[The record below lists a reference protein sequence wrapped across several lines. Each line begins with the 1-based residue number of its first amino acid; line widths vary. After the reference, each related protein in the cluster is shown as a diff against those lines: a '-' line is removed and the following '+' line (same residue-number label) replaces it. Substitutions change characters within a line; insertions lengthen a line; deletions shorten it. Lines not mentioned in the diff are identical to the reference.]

1 MLLIGK
7 IKLSQLQK
15 TYVNDELVFQQRHFY
30 FLKWNN
36 TKRKEKYMQLSK
48 IRIKNYRLLID
59 AELEVDKKTTLI
71 VGRNNT
77 GKTSCIDCINTVLS
91 GKDFSYDDYPLE
103 KRKEF
108 FDLIAKFMSKE
119 ISFTEFCDNLSIIS
133 IEFLVDYS
141 TDGTEDN
148 LGALSPFII
157 DVDLDTTEALIRV
170 EYRVKADEKVLWN
183 LLEESFY
190 TDGVYSP
197 NDEEAHDII
206 VSNFTKIFELK
217 IYAINPNNIE
227 DKQLKIYKELTE
239 LFPFY
244 SIPAERTLGEDGGQN
259 NTLGPLISSFF
270 DVNEEDLNPNV
281 AVEVIK
287 LRQIIEDANKDLQ
300 KQSNEI
306 LSSIVSSAIGFGYPN
321 GEELQLGV
329 ITQLKIDDQIKN
341 QTKLSYT
348 SGISGESLPSTHNGL
363 GYKNLIKMEFLLA
376 AFSKDVEK
384 HGEACIPLLFIEE
397 PESHM
402 HPQMQH
408 AFAGYLET
416 FLEKISNIHIQTFLT
431 SHSAHIANT
440 MDFSKIRYAQKTTSG
455 VIYKNLHSF
464 AKSNANN
471 MDFIKKYLTLSRC
484 DLFFADKIIF
494 VEGASERLL
503 LPDVISKCE
512 KAGMFDTQIYKLP
525 AQYYTLIEIG
535 GAYAYKFI
543 PFVNFLGI
551 PCLILTD
558 IDSMKD
564 GRTKSV
570 VSEGKIT
577 SNSTLKWLMRKIKSL
592 PENDSTK
599 LDLADIIS
607 LTAEQKTH
615 GKCHIEFQ
623 TKENGLCGRSLEE
636 AIMNVNRNH
645 YGLTG
650 TVTEYLLEFKE
661 KSKTDF
667 ALNLICGCPDYEIP
681 QYIKDG
687 LTWLNEQK
695 VLE

>member
-1 MLLIGK
+1 M
-7 IKLSQLQK
+7 
-15 TYVNDELVFQQRHFY
+15 Y
-30 FLKWNN
+30 
-36 TKRKEKYMQLSK
+36 LSK
-48 IRIKNYRLLID
+48 IKIQNYRLLID
-59 AELEVDKKTTLI
+59 AELDVDKTTTLI

-77 GKTSCIDCINTVLS
+77 AKTSCIDCISTVLS

-103 KRKEF
+103 KRKNL
-108 FDLIAKFMSKE
+108 FDLIADFMSKK
-119 ISFTEFCDNLSIIS
+119 ISFAEFRDKLSIIS
-133 IEFLVDYS
+133 IEFVVDYS
-141 TDGTEDN
+141 ADDAEDN
-148 LGALSPFII
+148 LGTLSPFII

-170 EYRVKADEKVLWN
+170 EYRLKTDEKALWG
-183 LLEESFY
+183 LLENSFY

-197 NDEEAHDII
+197 NSEETHEII

-217 IYAINPNNIE
+217 IFAINPKNNE
-227 DKQLKIYKELTE
+227 DKQLKTYKELTE
-239 LFPFY
+239 LFPLY
-244 SIPAERTLGEDGGQN
+244 SIPAERTLGEDGSQN
-259 NTLGPLISSFF
+259 NNSLGSLISNFF
-270 DVNEEDLNPNV
+270 DVNEEDLDPSV
-281 AVEVIK
+281 AAEVIN
-287 LRQIIEDANKDLQ
+287 LRQIIEEANKSLQ

-329 ITQLKIDDQIKN
+329 TTQLKIDDQIKN

-348 SGISGESLPSTHNGL
+348 SGASSESLPSTHNGL

-408 AFAGYLET
+408 AFASYLET

-464 AKSNANN
+464 AKNNENN

-503 LPDVISKCE
+503 LPDVISECE
-512 KAGMFDTQIYKLP
+512 KAGLFDTQTYKLP
-525 AQYYTLIEIG
+525 AQYYALIEIG

-543 PFVNFLGI
+543 PFVNFLGV

-558 IDSMKD
+558 IDSIKD
-564 GRTKSV
+564 GRTKAV
-570 VSEGKIT
+570 VSEGKTT

-592 PENDSTK
+592 PEDDSTK
-599 LDLADIIS
+599 LDLAEIIA
-607 LTAEQKTH
+607 LTAKQKTH

-623 TKENGLCGRSLEE
+623 TEENGLCGRSLEE
-636 AIMNVNRNH
+636 AIKNVNRNH

-650 TVTEYLLEFKE
+650 TVTEDLLEFKE

-667 ALNLICGCPDYEIP
+667 ALNLICDCPDYEIP

-687 LTWLNEQK
+687 LMWLNEQK